1 MLNALSQFI
10 FGSANSI
17 FGSRFRDGSK
27 LPIWKDKSL
36 CFDLKPHELETDQG
50 EQLIGCFCPIEDV
63 KGNPDEQGVLK
74 ITNLRLIWI
83 CCKRKQVNLSIGWHT
98 VTMAF
103 EQNLKDPLGRPL
115 TNLCVLSRYDSTKY
129 EFIFN
134 KTGSIFDSWI
144 ESDAWLSQLEEVI
157 RGRGLEVTH
166 LSPSHVIDPFT
177 TVYKVWQCYKQT
189 QIFRQCKSNLTA
201 LLTRDTSVQ
210 YAGKQC
216 GFRLSELNRL
226 PSEEIVETYTGVEWI
241 ESKTTKHVGT
251 LLLTNIRVLWIDENI
266 LLRNLSIPYIRI
278 ESVKFRQGN
287 DRIMISTCDCIC
299 NTTILKFRLVPT
311 RMPST
316 FSSIGVVNQKMGQV
330 LEEQQQAH
338 MQALYEQLQN
348 LYTIYKSQP
357 RFGPE
362 SCDDCVFLMN
372 QLKPIESLSKS
383 ANLNQSDI
391 LGAQAPRDTR
401 PNELI
406 VNVSTSKGNQTKHYT
421 ELKRTYDEQLEF
433 AEEELA
439 NNAFG
444 YKFNSYLDERP
455 LSYDKDL
462 IYSKGKSV
470 FYRTEKSDYL

>member
-10 FGSANSI
+10 FGNAGSI
-17 FGSRFRDGSK
+17 FGGRFRDGSK
-27 LPIWKDKSL
+27 LPRWKDKSL
-36 CFDLKPHELETDQG
+36 CFDLKPHELDADQG
-50 EQLIGCFCPIEDV
+50 EQLIACFYPIEDV
-63 KGNPDEQGVLK
+63 KGNPDEQGLLK
-74 ITNLRLIWI
+74 VTNLRLMWI

-134 KTGSIFDSWI
+134 KSSAMTESW
-144 ESDAWLSQLEEVI
+144 SDPDGWITQLEEYV
-157 RGRGLEVTH
+157 RDRGLDLTH

-189 QIFRQCKSNLTA
+189 QIFRQCRSNLTA

-210 YAGKQC
+210 YVGKQC
-216 GFRLSELNRL
+216 GFRLNELNRL
-226 PSEEIVETYTGVEWI
+226 TSEEIVETYTGVEWI

-251 LLLTNIRVLWIDENI
+251 LLLSNIRVLWIDENI
-266 LLRNLSIPYIRI
+266 PLRNLSIPYMRI
-278 ESVKFRQGN
+278 ESLKLRQAG
-287 DRIMISTCDCIC
+287 DRIIIYTCDCVC
-299 NTTILKFRLVPT
+299 NTTALKLRLVPT
-311 RMPST
+311 RLPAT
-316 FSSIGVVNQKMGQV
+316 ISSIGTVAPKRSGNS
-330 LEEQQQAH
+330 EEQQQIY
-338 MQALYEQLQN
+338 MRALFDQLHN

-357 RFGPE
+357 RYGPE
-362 SCDDCVFLMN
+362 SCDDCIFLMS
-372 QLKPIESLSKS
+372 QMKPVESLFKS
-383 ANLNQSDI
+383 SNSTHSDTFEPHT
-391 LGAQAPRDTR
+391 QRDTR

-406 VNVSTSKGNQTKHYT
+406 VNINTSKGIQTTHYT
-421 ELKRTYDEQLEF
+421 ELKRTYEEQLEY

-439 NNAFG
+439 NTTFG
-444 YKFNSYLDERP
+444 HKFNSYLDERP

-470 FYRTEKSDYL
+470 FHRTERSDYV